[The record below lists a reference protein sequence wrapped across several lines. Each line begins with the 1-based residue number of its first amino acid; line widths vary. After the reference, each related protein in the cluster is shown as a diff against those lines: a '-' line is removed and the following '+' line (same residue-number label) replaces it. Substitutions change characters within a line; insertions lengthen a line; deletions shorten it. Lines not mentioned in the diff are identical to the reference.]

1 MHVRPLSSET
11 IHIAILICEVL
22 PPPIAALRG
31 PFDQIFQ
38 TFFDRGLKRFLESQK
53 EKYSGPKEI
62 RVKTTPYNATTSQL
76 PDAKDL
82 ESIDAL
88 VITGSTAG
96 AYEDIE
102 WVKNLGA
109 FLQGE

>member
-1 MHVRPLSSET
+1 MHVRPSSSET
-11 IHIAILICEVL
+11 IHVAILICEVL
-22 PPPIAALRG
+22 PPQIAALRG

-38 TFFDRGLKRFLESQK
+38 AFFDRGVKRFVESQK
-53 EKYSGPKEI
+53 EKYSGLNEV
-62 RVKTTPYNATTSQL
+62 RVRTTPYNATISHL
-76 PDAKDL
+76 PDGKDL

-88 VITGSTAG
+88 VITGSSAG

-109 FLQGE
+109 FLQGK